1 MTARPPTKPRRSGD
15 LAIVPAAAVFDLRL
29 IHADIRVLA
38 ALCAYADKQGRCWPS
53 TPTIASRTGISE
65 RHVRTC
71 LRNLERF
78 EYIKTERRP
87 GLSSM
92 YRIPRNWAAGVPRN
106 LTAGVEPNPGTGV
119 PEPRNPT
126 AGDPGT
132 GVPPNVIKNDIKN
145 DYAFSGVVLHL
156 TWQNF
161 SAWQE
166 AYKAIPDLRAALQ
179 QRDDWLA
186 KLPES
191 DRRRKDWFV
200 PTSNWLANQNKQAR
214 VEPAYDPDVIH

>member
-1 MTARPPTKPRRSGD
+1 MTTSSPTKPRRSGD

-29 IHADIRVLA
+29 IHADIRVLT
-38 ALCAYADKQGRCWPS
+38 ALSAYADKQGRCWPS

-71 LRNLERF
+71 LRNLERLD
-78 EYIKTERRP
+78 YIKTERRP

-92 YRIPRNWAAGVPRN
+92 YRIPRNYSAGVPRN
-106 LTAGVEPNPGTGV
+106 PTAGVEPNPGTGR

-132 GVPPNVIKNDIKN
+132 GVPPNDIKNDIKN

-200 PTSNWLANQNKQAR
+200 PTSNWLANQNKQVR